1 MVKKDDIFDCFSK
14 VGLGL
19 DLLDNI
25 YSYKDQGI
33 QENFKIKLNAKEIV
47 YVSGKIKRNYKI
59 ISKRNKPNGS
69 VILVSHY
76 INKDYYGGYML
87 TLSINYESNEYL
99 YSSMM
104 GAGEI
109 LEGPVGKFMKLIFMQ
124 ELSFQRL
131 GGLSSSKHLRCLAI
145 RLFFKL
151 YVFYH
156 SINL

>member
-1 MVKKDDIFDCFSK
+1 MKKIFLIILIIFSNLVFGKEKDVFNCSSK

-33 QENFKIKLNAKEIV
+33 EENFKIKLNNKEII
-47 YVSGKIKRNYKI
+47 YESGKFKRNYKI

-87 TLSINYESNEYL
+87 TLSINYENKEYS
-99 YSSMM
+99 YSSAMM

-109 LEGPVGKFMKLIFMQ
+109 FEGPVGSRGSCNKF
-124 ELSFQRL
+124 
-131 GGLSSSKHLRCLAI
+131 
-145 RLFFKL
+145 
-151 YVFYH
+151 
-156 SINL
+156 

>member
-1 MVKKDDIFDCFSK
+1 MKKIFLIIFIIFSNHVFGKEGYLFNCSSK

-33 QENFKIKLNAKEIV
+33 KEKFKIKLNATEII
-47 YVSGKIKRNYKI
+47 YESGKFKRNYKI

-69 VILVSHY
+69 LILVSYY

-99 YSSMM
+99 YSSAMM

-109 LEGPVGKFMKLIFMQ
+109 LEGPVGSRGSCNK
-124 ELSFQRL
+124 S
-131 GGLSSSKHLRCLAI
+131 
-145 RLFFKL
+145 
-151 YVFYH
+151 
-156 SINL
+156 